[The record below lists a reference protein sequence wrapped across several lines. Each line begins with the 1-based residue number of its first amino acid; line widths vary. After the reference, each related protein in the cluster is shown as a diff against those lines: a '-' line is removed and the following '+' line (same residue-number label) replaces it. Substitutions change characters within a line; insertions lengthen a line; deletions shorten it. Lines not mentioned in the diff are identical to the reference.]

1 MRHAKHRRRPGWTS
15 SIGSTGTSSR
25 GRGWRP
31 REDGG
36 PRGRGERLGLAI
48 RLAVVMTDARRG
60 LTMRELAMRYRLPL
74 RLVYRYIAALEM
86 GGVPLVVDGN
96 RYRILP
102 GWIDRIA
109 RTP

>member
-1 MRHAKHRRRPGWTS
+1 
-15 SIGSTGTSSR
+15 
-25 GRGWRP
+25 
-31 REDGG
+31 
-36 PRGRGERLGLAI
+36 
-48 RLAVVMTDARRG
+48 
-60 LTMRELAMRYRLPL
+60 MRELAMRYRLPL